1 MLPAAGLVWAPG
13 FGGGVE
19 LVADL
24 EKLDLPLMPSPAGR
38 ATVLGEAIYY
48 CCDAPASP
56 SVLLLR
62 SPAPPA
68 VIAAWGTEL
77 GLKPSQQPCS
87 EAR

>member
-1 MLPAAGLVWAPG
+1 M
-13 FGGGVE
+13 E

-24 EKLDLPLMPSPAGR
+24 EKLDLAPMTSPAGR
-38 ATVLGEAIYY
+38 ATVLGEAIY
-48 CCDAPASP
+48 CDAPASP

-77 GLKPSQQPCS
+77 GLKPPQQPCS